1 MTTQQFISYYTTHTN
16 EASHAQSF
24 LRDLLALLGATDPST
39 LITFEKQVVI
49 DGNTKRID
57 AYLPDTRALIEMKS
71 ANINLDKPALQS
83 DNTLLTPYGQAK
95 RYADA
100 LGYNDRPRWI
110 LTSNF
115 LSIEIHDMA
124 DPNLPPETIT
134 LDELTT
140 QLHRLRFLVDNQAT
154 HISREETVSL
164 QAGKIIASIYD
175 LLHSQYINPDDPDT
189 LHQLNK
195 LCVRLVFL
203 LYAEDTD
210 ILPRRQMFGDY
221 LRHHTTDARD
231 ALIRLF
237 HTLATPIPQRDP
249 YIDTDLQQWPYVNGG
264 LFEGD
269 VLIPRLTSQIVEQLI
284 LQASE
289 RFDWSPISPT
299 IFGALFESTLN
310 PQTRRSGGMHYTSI
324 RNIHRLID
332 PLFLDNL
339 QQQLHSA
346 QLITN
351 TAQRTRALQQ
361 LQAHIASLQFLD
373 PACGSGNFLTET
385 YLSLRRL
392 ENQIISLLIADN
404 PDTLPIIHVSID
416 QMNGIEINDFA
427 TTVATTALWIAESQ
441 MLRQTALITNAPC
454 HYLPLKT
461 YTGITHANALRINWQ
476 SLNPKPFN
484 FIIGNPPFVGARLM
498 SKEQKDDLLDIFGPQ
513 WKNVGNI
520 DYVGGWYKKA
530 ADLIRRSNTRCAFV
544 STNSITQ
551 GDQAACL
558 WQPIISD
565 GIKID
570 FAWRTF
576 RWDSEAAI
584 KAHVH
589 VVIVAFSSCPLQE
602 PKRIFTAGK
611 DDDVH
616 TLQATNIN
624 SYLLDAPDI
633 FIQSRNKPLCNVPEI
648 GIGNKPIDG
657 GFYLFKVDEKKE
669 FVKHEPNSE
678 KYFRLWYGADE
689 FINNRP
695 RYCLWLGDC
704 TPSEIKNMPHCYERV
719 KAVRE
724 YRLKS
729 TSPGTVKLADKPTRF
744 HVENMP
750 KSNFILIPCH
760 SSENRQYIP
769 IGFMN
774 AETIA
779 SNAVQIIPNA
789 TLYHFG
795 ILTSSIHNA
804 WMRAV
809 CGRLK
814 SDYRYSKDIVYN
826 NFPWPDA
833 DADAT
838 RRIEATAQAILDA
851 RAAHPDDS
859 LAALYDPLLMPPD
872 LRAAHRD
879 NDHAV
884 FQAYHLPPTTPE
896 SQIVAFLM
904 SQYQHLTRPHK

>member
-1 MTTQQFISYYTTHTN
+1 MTPQQFITHYTTHTN
-16 EASHAQSF
+16 ETQHAQSY
-24 LRDLLALLGATDPST
+24 LRDLLALLGAPNPSE
-39 LITFEKQVVI
+39 LINYEKPVTI
-49 DGNTKRID
+49 NGTTKRID
-57 AYLPDTRALIEMKS
+57 AYLPHTRTLIEMKG
-71 ANINLDKPALQS
+71 ANIDLSRPALQS
-83 DNTLLTPYGQAK
+83 DNALLTPYGQAK

-110 LTSNF
+110 LVSNF
-115 LSIEIHDMA
+115 HTIEIHDMT

-134 LDELTT
+134 LTQLTT
-140 QLHRLRFLVDNQAT
+140 QLHRLRFLIDNQAQ
-154 HISREETVSL
+154 HITREETVSL
-164 QAGKIIASIYD
+164 EAGKIIGNLYD
-175 LLHSQYINPDDPDT
+175 LLHSQYLNPDHPDT

-210 ILPRRQMFGDY
+210 ILPHRQMFGDS

-237 HTLATPIPQRDP
+237 HTLATPLPQRDP
-249 YIDTDLQQWPYVNGG
+249 YADPDLLQWPYMNGG

-269 VLIPRLTSQIVEQLI
+269 ILIPRLTTQIVQQLI

-339 QQQLHSA
+339 HAQLHAA

-351 TAQRTRALQQ
+351 PRTRTRTLQQ
-361 LQAHIASLQFLD
+361 LQAHIASLQILD

-392 ENQIISLLIADN
+392 ENQIISLLLADN
-404 PDTLPIIHVSID
+404 PDTLPIIHVSIN
-416 QMNGIEINDFA
+416 QMTGIEINDFA

-441 MLRQTALITNAPC
+441 MLRQTSLITNAPC

-461 YTGITHANALRINWQ
+461 YTGITHANALRTPWHT
-476 SLNPKPFN
+476 LHPKPFN
-484 FIIGNPPFVGARLM
+484 YIIGNPPFVGARLM
-498 SKEQKDDLLDIFGPQ
+498 SKEQKDDLLAIFGPQ

-530 ADLIRRSNTRCAFV
+530 ADLLPGTTTQCAFV

-551 GDQAACL
+551 GDQAASL
-558 WQPIISD
+558 WQPLISN

-570 FAWRTF
+570 YAWRTF
-576 RWDSEAAI
+576 RWDSEATI

-589 VVIVAFSSCPLQE
+589 VVIIGFSACPLQE
-602 PKRIFTAGK
+602 PKRIFSAGK
-611 DDDVH
+611 DDNTQ
-616 TLQATNIN
+616 TLQAQNIN
-624 SYLLDAPDI
+624 SYLLDAPNI
-633 FIQSRNKPLCNVPEI
+633 FIQSRPKPLCNVPEI

-657 GFYLFKVDEKKE
+657 GFYLFKPDEKDE
-669 FVKHEPNSE
+669 FIKHEPKSE
-678 KYFRLWYGADE
+678 KYFRLWYGSDE

-695 RYCLWLGDC
+695 RYCLWLGNC
-704 TPSEIKNMPHCYERV
+704 SPSEIKNMPHCYERV

-729 TSPGTVKLADKPTRF
+729 PSPGTVKLADTPTRF

-750 KSNFILIPCH
+750 SGNYIVVPSV
-760 SSENRQYIP
+760 SSEKREYVP
-769 IGFMN
+769 IGF
-774 AETIA
+774 EKPEVLC
-779 SNAVQIIPNA
+779 SNLVLIIPNA

-826 NFPWPDA
+826 NFPWPNPDPSTTQRV
-833 DADAT
+833 T
-838 RRIEATAQAILDA
+838 RTAQAILDA
-851 RAAHPDDS
+851 RSAHPGES
-859 LAALYDPLLMPPD
+859 LAALYDPLLMPHD
-872 LRAAHRD
+872 LRHAHHQ
-879 NDHAV
+879 NDLAV
-884 FQAYHLPPTTPE
+884 LQAYNLPPSTPQN
-896 SQIVAFLM
+896 QIVALLM
-904 SQYQHLTRPHK
+904 SQYQQLTHH